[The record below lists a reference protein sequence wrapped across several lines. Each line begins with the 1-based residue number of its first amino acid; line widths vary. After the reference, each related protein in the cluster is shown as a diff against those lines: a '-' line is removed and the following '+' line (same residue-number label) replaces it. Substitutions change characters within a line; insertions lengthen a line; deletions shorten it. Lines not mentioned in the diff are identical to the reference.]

1 MLIRI
6 NEIDLRAVTHS
17 HVATVLRSFPAGT
30 TAQLLVQHRPKGIKQ
45 KQIKV
50 FNVLV
55 YLDFHRF
62 EEKVE
67 RHNREQLRSL
77 QQRQQSIGR

>member
-30 TAQLLVQHRPKGIKQ
+30 TAQLLVQHRPKYIKQ
-45 KQIKV
+45 KQIK
-50 FNVLV
+50 FNILI

>member
-30 TAQLLVQHRPKGIKQ
+30 TAQLLVQHRPKCIKQ
-45 KQIKV
+45 KQIK
-50 FNVLV
+50 FNILI